1 LKKRT
6 RNASDSDID
15 MSEEESKAGKSA
27 RSLTPAQRHISAQKR
42 IRSLTQERREGTVP
56 KRRVDKPVP
65 EAHVRL
71 A

>member
-1 LKKRT
+1 MKKRT

-42 IRSLTQERREGTVP
+42 IRSFYFRNESVLRSNEQLY
-56 KRRVDKPVP
+56 KF
-65 EAHVRL
+65 RL
-71 A
+71 AVKLKFI